1 MLIWNLGGAFARF
14 EVLKAF
20 IEDHTD
26 ELSSFCVFDG
36 PRLCPWNGGRVNENV
51 WDTEQQKNYWRDNNV
66 PVCLT
71 FSNPVVDL
79 DNIVGNQL
87 LQDYH
92 GNNYVIAVSDE
103 LRSYIRTNF
112 PKYKLVF
119 SITGNSCSEVKL
131 TKQGI
136 DYYKSLEDKWD
147 YIVPRQGHAIQSEF
161 QALDVSRYEV
171 LLNGRCIP
179 GCTFWLK
186 HFGKIAEVNRLY
198 SNPYQQLGQEACENL
213 YRRCYYD
220 NQFDIEAVNTV
231 QIMSGVSSMFIQAF
245 RNGITRFK
253 IAGRTMTDEV
263 LREDLHFYYDQ
274 SMKELKNV

>member
-1 MLIWNLGGAFARF
+1 MKMCGIQNS
-14 EVLKAF
+14 K
-20 IEDHTD
+20 
-26 ELSSFCVFDG
+26 
-36 PRLCPWNGGRVNENV
+36 
-51 WDTEQQKNYWRDNNV
+51 KNYWRDNNV

-147 YIVPRQGHAIQSEF
+147 YIVPRQGGA
-161 QALDVSRYEV
+161 
-171 LLNGRCIP
+171 
-179 GCTFWLK
+179 
-186 HFGKIAEVNRLY
+186 
-198 SNPYQQLGQEACENL
+198 
-213 YRRCYYD
+213 
-220 NQFDIEAVNTV
+220 
-231 QIMSGVSSMFIQAF
+231 
-245 RNGITRFK
+245 RNSI
-253 IAGRTMTDEV
+253 
-263 LREDLHFYYDQ
+263 
-274 SMKELKNV
+274 